1 MKNFF
6 EKIFDNENKDVA
18 QKKNALNNLQRLIVV
33 LGSLIPA
40 LVSSYLYMTGYARKV
55 YRDGEAVLS
64 ELITGTSVF
73 KDYYKPADFMI
84 PRHFMLSFLGFFFV
98 YYVIAYLLVRYKK
111 SLSASYYAVTFITGF
126 VMLKQ
131 FFGYDMK
138 MEWLLLAAVWG
149 IHILD
154 IIKKLYAR
162 GKFPTVL
169 DNTDIASNS
178 TADLHKTHET
188 TAVQVTALDRDQAQ
202 NRILNQAVLS
212 VLLAFFGARVFVQM
226 FLNFGIVSDSGAAK
240 GFYLI
245 FILAVL
251 ALAFVFC
258 FGDRFR
264 AFSLNKLYLE
274 GVQLLLL
281 CFLPALFVFRTNYN
295 GVVETFSYTGIRILA
310 VVAFLGIV
318 FYQWRNRSRIFG
330 QVHPYSLM
338 IIAAMQIPVEIPV
351 DGLVSVN
358 LFHYGELTVPFTQM
372 ISYHKLPYLD
382 FFPIHGICDYFFATV
397 NAFLLDGTYASF
409 FIAYAIG
416 SMILLALCAYVVYK
430 CVGQE
435 LLQVFLVSFFM
446 TIGEWYYYFRFI
458 LVLPII
464 LIFFKKSIRENAYKS
479 LIAYIVTSIISI
491 AWYPAIGGSLALAL
505 LLPLCMRVFT
515 KNGILQIK
523 AVFQKENRK
532 KYLPSLIL
540 TLIFGISFV
549 PMFFGILRFL
559 KENMGISGYFPG
571 DSLYDVLVSGGS
583 HGVFRIPDIFSDVA
597 YRGFFFMA
605 AVILIVALV
614 CYYRRAA
621 YLQMLFAVLIF
632 CYMICSYTFGSIFAG
647 ERAAIVNVVL
657 LLAIIYVFVEENKE
671 SRVLPAFLLG
681 AALVINCNDFSQTQA
696 DAISVQNI
704 SDQFVRLDGEEL
716 SCKKMGTVVVPS
728 AIADQIRDTAFVI
741 NAFCADD
748 ETYLDFTNRSAFY
761 MMFDK
766 ETPFAYCALY
776 HGTSDATRAAMLESL
791 QENLP
796 KLVLV
801 SPYWNSDGGSISLRY
816 KDIYQLVLSK
826 GYQPYQYGSV
836 CFLLAPDV
844 EVPDWAEDGSRT
856 FYEAMTTESLQALP
870 LVWGRSAKEED
881 FSVVDAGC
889 EVLASEDVVTEDQES
904 YTVTGERPAVVLH
917 FYGDDIS
924 SEAEYLRLH
933 ISGLASSDTESA
945 DSGDFADASA
955 SKVNVKM
962 YFSYPDEP
970 VYEEFSLS
978 CVVEDGDLLI
988 PLYSYPM
995 WNMFQMTTIRMEF
1008 DGEDLVGQTFSM
1020 DYELWK
1026 ENK

>member
-40 LVSSYLYMTGYARKV
+40 LVSSYLYMTGYVRKV

-111 SLSASYYAVTFITGF
+111 SLSASYYAVPFITGF

-162 GKFPTVL
+162 GKCPAVL
-169 DNTDIASNS
+169 
-178 TADLHKTHET
+178 
-188 TAVQVTALDRDQAQ
+188 TAVPVTALDRDQVQ
-202 NRILNQAVLS
+202 EHILNQAVLS
-212 VLLAFFGARVFVQM
+212 VLLAFFGARAFVQM

-318 FYQWRNRSRIFG
+318 FYRWRNRSRIFG
-330 QVHPYSLM
+330 KVHPYSLM

-382 FFPIHGICDYFFATV
+382 FFPIHGICDYFFATF

-515 KNGILQIK
+515 KNGISQIK

-532 KYLPSLIL
+532 KYLSSLIL

-571 DSLYDVLVSGGS
+571 DSLADVLVSGGS

-614 CYYRRAA
+614 SFYRRAA

-681 AALVINCNDFSQTQA
+681 VALVINCNDFSQTQA

-716 SCKKMGTVVVPS
+716 SCKKMGKVVAPS

-791 QENLP
+791 RENLP

-844 EVPDWAEDGSRT
+844 EVPDWAEDGSKT

-889 EVLASEDVVTEDQES
+889 EVLASEDVVTEDVVTEDQES

-945 DSGDFADASA
+945 DSEDFADASA